1 MVSILR
7 YIVFLTLY
15 PCFIHFC
22 LSQKQQDDE
31 IWTPNPEVELPKAMI
46 ICYRDVSTQERNEC
60 IKNSMKSLLP
70 TMKNGIPSLGVP
82 DFDPYKIKKTVIE
95 FNTGQISSK
104 SVMKNALISG
114 FSRAQ
119 VKNVRTKINDRKMYI
134 EIDMKIPELTTQAQ
148 YKGSGGFNELRV
160 NSTGWMKVTLNK
172 MSGTWKFLGEIEN
185 IQGEDYMI
193 FKKFDIDNLAIKN
206 MQINATGLFPDPDV
220 NSLVLEFINQYWESL
235 YQQVLPQ
242 MKSVWEPIT
251 LGSVNK
257 FFAHVPFRRLM
268 PKQEMKPKSES
279 DELKKVK

>member
-1 MVSILR
+1 MISTLR
-7 YIVFLTLY
+7 YILFLMLY
-15 PCFIHFC
+15 PCLIHFC

-31 IWTPNPEVELPKAMI
+31 TWTPNPEVELPKAMI
-46 ICYRDVSTQERNEC
+46 ICYRDMPTQERNEC

-70 TMKNGIPSLGVP
+70 AMKNGIPSLGVP

-134 EIDMKIPELTTQAQ
+134 EIDMKIPELTTEAQ

-235 YQQVLPQ
+235 YKQVLPQ

-257 FFAHVPFRRLM
+257 FFGHVPFRRLL
-268 PKQEMKPKSES
+268 PKQETKPKSES
-279 DELKKVK
+279 DVLKKVK